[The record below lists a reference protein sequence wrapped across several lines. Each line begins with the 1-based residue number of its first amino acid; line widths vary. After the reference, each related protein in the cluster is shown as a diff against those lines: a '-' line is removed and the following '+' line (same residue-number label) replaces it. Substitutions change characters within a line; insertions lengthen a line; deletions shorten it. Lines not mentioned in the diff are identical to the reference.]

1 MSKYMKVTSSVA
13 DAYRS
18 MHEKIDEEILNEEL
32 IDSLIEDVRDEE
44 INDWLDY
51 LDEDKDLNE
60 DALEDKA
67 KESGISVGTLRKVFD
82 RGMAAWKTG
91 HRPGTTAQQ
100 WGYARVNAFIKK
112 KKSGKLNHDQ
122 DLAHIIHPDDSM
134 LDESYSKE
142 MPLKTYADRVGINAK
157 EKQWIMD
164 NEKDEPMY
172 FPNDKFKSSL
182 VLSYPVRDGD
192 YYFSF
197 LTDYGKGVNLAK
209 QSNLK
214 MNLLLQKEYKQALA
228 KSKIDFKKE
237 PEKLYALSG
246 HLWNIMSKA
255 FEKLPKDLGAGDTM
269 TRDELYLAIDHLVGE
284 PPMFES
290 YDYQGETIQ
299 EGRLSGML
307 ATIAN
312 KIRSA
317 KKKIGKRIKLGRK
330 AKGLDS
336 IKENE
341 SPKYDAN
348 ILKSVADTYASMQNY
363 GIQGDIVEETQL
375 DEVKRQE
382 VDAMKKVSKD
392 MQSVLKSYQKIA
404 NMGDKELKN
413 TVHNKS
419 YKQVLD
425 ARDTILKMIGTLNTK
440 MLMQKEDFE
449 LVEASAGEMID
460 KLFNLK
466 GNKDAGYGVAKLLS
480 MTGVK
485 VIQAMQ
491 KQNPQGFMKT
501 VIALGKEKGKMR
513 IPTNNALMKMFKQQ
527 GVKPLPE
534 ELDNDDK
541 PVVKKIVTMLKK
553 ASKKHAKQAGDLEKA
568 VSEELE
574 ENTKTSLPMPRLKKS
589 GKFSI
594 SLVFPA
600 PNTMYSI
607 RFRNESFMIAPDEVK
622 DLIKIL
628 SQRDIVTKNPK
639 GMAKLPEAVSEAVSE
654 ELDEAIS
661 SNQKAML
668 KRVKARFP
676 RLSQS
681 EQEKIAM
688 IVKPKGQIDSKLFVD
703 LGNAYDKRDLKT
715 LKKLMTNYAKKY
727 KIEGKNFAQQAAIA
741 IAKKKS
747 GKYDK
752 DGKKINASH
761 CSEDLDE
768 KVKDG
773 KVDPLSK
780 MGKSK
785 LTGQEINRYYRENPK
800 QKAAARDKTVKKA
813 IELALDLSGAT
824 NYAIKEIEKL
834 KKGLSKLPAV
844 KLALQHANES
854 KEFTGHH
861 VVIEQLSGA
870 NMVKLK
876 TYGKMMAKMTK
887 LPFDENDPEKG
898 IDKLMGQVWKQKHV
912 PANWERLHK
921 MVMMLKGIG
930 VKMPSLKGKYMG
942 LDPVSKKAIF
952 YKEGTDE
959 IVDWNNDISEIKEGI
974 EEIVEAQ
981 EMKDADVKKIAQM
994 TDRNDHNGSL
1004 MYLAK
1009 VMGDRKSGEAL
1020 KGIMQTH
1027 KALGHMP
1034 KGLFDTRMAIF
1045 DDLMKQSKK
1054 KYRNHN
1060 DIYSAL

>member
-1 MSKYMKVTSSVA
+1 MSNYMRDVKTTASIA

-18 MHEKIDEEILNEEL
+18 MYAKVDEDVLNEEL

-51 LDEDKDLNE
+51 LDENKDLDE
-60 DALEDKA
+60 GALADKA
-67 KESGISVGTLRKVFD
+67 KKSGISVGTLRKVYN

-100 WGYARVNAFIKK
+100 WGYARVNAFISKK
-112 KKSGKLNHDQ
+112 KKGKLNHDQ

-134 LDESYSKE
+134 
-142 MPLKTYADRVGINAK
+142 
-157 EKQWIMD
+157 
-164 NEKDEPMY
+164 
-172 FPNDKFKSSL
+172 
-182 VLSYPVRDGD
+182 
-192 YYFSF
+192 
-197 LTDYGKGVNLAK
+197 
-209 QSNLK
+209 
-214 MNLLLQKEYKQALA
+214 
-228 KSKIDFKKE
+228 
-237 PEKLYALSG
+237 
-246 HLWNIMSKA
+246 
-255 FEKLPKDLGAGDTM
+255 
-269 TRDELYLAIDHLVGE
+269 
-284 PPMFES
+284 
-290 YDYQGETIQ
+290 
-299 EGRLSGML
+299 
-307 ATIAN
+307 
-312 KIRSA
+312 
-317 KKKIGKRIKLGRK
+317 
-330 AKGLDS
+330 
-336 IKENE
+336 
-341 SPKYDAN
+341 
-348 ILKSVADTYASMQNY
+348 
-363 GIQGDIVEETQL
+363 L

-440 MLMQKEDFE
+440 MLMQKENFE

-501 VIALGKEKGKMR
+501 VIALGKEKGKMQ

-568 VSEELE
+568 VSE
-574 ENTKTSLPMPRLKKS
+574 
-589 GKFSI
+589 
-594 SLVFPA
+594 A
-600 PNTMYSI
+600 
-607 RFRNESFMIAPDEVK
+607 
-622 DLIKIL
+622 
-628 SQRDIVTKNPK
+628 
-639 GMAKLPEAVSEAVSE
+639 
-654 ELDEAIS
+654 
-661 SNQKAML
+661 
-668 KRVKARFP
+668 
-676 RLSQS
+676 
-681 EQEKIAM
+681 
-688 IVKPKGQIDSKLFVD
+688 VKPKFNLKVKYDGTFEKGRGPTGISYAIPSGHPDAENPKTRKKYPERQTPQYKKLYK
-703 LGNAYDKRDLKT
+703 AI
-715 LKKLMTNYAKKY
+715 LKKKAPRLLRDHP
-727 KIEGKNFAQQAAIA
+727 ISEGKGVNRAQQAAIA

-752 DGKKINASH
+752 DGKKI
-761 CSEDLDE
+761 DE
-768 KVKDG
+768 RVKDG

-834 KKGLSKLPAV
+834 KRGLSKNPAV

-854 KEFTGHH
+854 KEFRGHH
-861 VVIEQLSGA
+861 AVIEQLSGA

-952 YKEGTDE
+952 YKEGTGE
-959 IVDWNNDISEIKEGI
+959 IVDWNKDISEIKEGI

-981 EMKDADVKKIAQM
+981 EMKDTDVKKIAQM

-1034 KGLFDTRMAIF
+1034 KGLIDTRMAIF

>member
-1 MSKYMKVTSSVA
+1 MDVKYDSDEYHRIQKQIDSLMRQYSPKKE
-13 DAYRS
+13 S
-18 MHEKIDEEILNEEL
+18 MDEALKPHEKIISKTFKTTNKIEIKGIDRL
-32 IDSLIEDVRDEE
+32 IDMSSIGVVQAMQKQ
-44 INDWLDY
+44 NP
-51 LDEDKDLNE
+51 
-60 DALEDKA
+60 
-67 KESGISVGTLRKVFD
+67 
-82 RGMAAWKTG
+82 RGFTKT
-91 HRPGTTAQQ
+91 
-100 WGYARVNAFIKK
+100 VMNL
-112 KKSGKLNHDQ
+112 GKL
-122 DLAHIIHPDDSM
+122 
-134 LDESYSKE
+134 KE
-142 MPLKTYADRVGINAK
+142 N
-157 EKQWIMD
+157 
-164 NEKDEPMY
+164 
-172 FPNDKFKSSL
+172 
-182 VLSYPVRDGD
+182 
-192 YYFSF
+192 
-197 LTDYGKGVNLAK
+197 
-209 QSNLK
+209 
-214 MNLLLQKEYKQALA
+214 
-228 KSKIDFKKE
+228 
-237 PEKLYALSG
+237 
-246 HLWNIMSKA
+246 
-255 FEKLPKDLGAGDTM
+255 
-269 TRDELYLAIDHLVGE
+269 
-284 PPMFES
+284 FES
-290 YDYQGETIQ
+290 
-299 EGRLSGML
+299 
-307 ATIAN
+307 
-312 KIRSA
+312 
-317 KKKIGKRIKLGRK
+317 
-330 AKGLDS
+330 
-336 IKENE
+336 
-341 SPKYDAN
+341 
-348 ILKSVADTYASMQNY
+348 
-363 GIQGDIVEETQL
+363 L

-392 MQSVLKSYQKIA
+392 MQKVLVSYQKIA
-404 NMGDKELKN
+404 NMGDKELKD
-413 TVHNKS
+413 TKHNKE
-419 YKQVLD
+419 YKKVLD
-425 ARDTILKMIGTLNTK
+425 ARDSILKMIGTLNTK
-440 MLMQKEDFE
+440 MLLQKE
-449 LVEASAGEMID
+449 
-460 KLFNLK
+460 
-466 GNKDAGYGVAKLLS
+466 
-480 MTGVK
+480 
-485 VIQAMQ
+485 
-491 KQNPQGFMKT
+491 
-501 VIALGKEKGKMR
+501 GK
-513 IPTNNALMKMFKQQ
+513 
-527 GVKPLPE
+527 
-534 ELDNDDK
+534 
-541 PVVKKIVTMLKK
+541 
-553 ASKKHAKQAGDLEKA
+553 
-568 VSEELE
+568 
-574 ENTKTSLPMPRLKKS
+574 
-589 GKFSI
+589 
-594 SLVFPA
+594 
-600 PNTMYSI
+600 
-607 RFRNESFMIAPDEVK
+607 
-622 DLIKIL
+622 
-628 SQRDIVTKNPK
+628 
-639 GMAKLPEAVSEAVSE
+639 
-654 ELDEAIS
+654 
-661 SNQKAML
+661 
-668 KRVKARFP
+668 
-676 RLSQS
+676 
-681 EQEKIAM
+681 
-688 IVKPKGQIDSKLFVD
+688 
-703 LGNAYDKRDLKT
+703 
-715 LKKLMTNYAKKY
+715 
-727 KIEGKNFAQQAAIA
+727 GKNFAQQAAIA

-785 LTGQEINRYYRENPK
+785 LTGSEIQKYYRDNPK

-1034 KGLFDTRMAIF
+1034 KGLIDTRMAIF